1 MFVRPRFVVDS
12 ADDLV
17 SEALRADPPL
27 QLGER
32 AEIRRRDRVV
42 TLELQQL
49 APHAEW
55 VEVTP

>member
-1 MFVRPRFVVDS
+1 MVDS

-27 QLGER
+27 RLGER
-32 AEIRRRDRVV
+32 AEIRWRDRIV
-42 TLELQQL
+42 TLELQRL

-55 VEVTP
+55 IEITP

>member
-1 MFVRPRFVVDS
+1 MVDS
-12 ADDLV
+12 VDDLV

-32 AEIRRRDRVV
+32 AEIRRSDRVV
-42 TLELQQL
+42 LLELRLL

-55 VEVTP
+55 VEITP